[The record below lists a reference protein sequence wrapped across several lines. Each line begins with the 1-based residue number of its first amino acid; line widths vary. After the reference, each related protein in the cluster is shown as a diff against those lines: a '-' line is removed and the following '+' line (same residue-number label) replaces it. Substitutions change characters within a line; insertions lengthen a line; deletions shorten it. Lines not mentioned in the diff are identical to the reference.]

1 MFSLSARFRKSRTPG
16 AEGSVYYIIR
26 DRKTERNITGN
37 LRGMDESIMATAKDR
52 IAFDLMTI
60 YCVIE
65 RLLKKN
71 RETTLDDIVP
81 AGTKAVSHSNPF
93 TKRIRNYP
101 GKYPVSDEI
110 ASVSKIFADKF
121 MKKSISDSNRKKD
134 RTGLIGYISA
144 LTNEYQENGKPYA
157 RSLRSSQLKLMVY
170 LNNAEIPIASITPDF
185 ILDYKAYLSDNV
197 AAGTVTFYLRVLRTV
212 LIRAMREG
220 LLSNDFVWPSDV
232 KLTLSRSSPK
242 PATNE
247 VNIDTIRQLE
257 KLNLSDDKT
266 LELARDLFMFGFYA
280 QGMELANI
288 VNLRVD
294 NLNGNILTYRKR
306 GNGTERSVILGD
318 KALSIIRKYHDKDR
332 DSLFSL
338 NRRRW
343 PYSYTTIRTVIAT
356 SLKKIGQLLNLSSG
370 LTFSMNIHVWKSIS
384 QSTNIAELLVS

>member
-1 MFSLSARFRKSRTPG
+1 M
-16 AEGSVYYIIR
+16 EGSVCYIIR
-26 DRKTERNITGN
+26 RGKAERNITGN
-37 LRGMDESIMATAKDR
+37 IRGMDESIMSTAKDR

-71 RETTLDDIVP
+71 RETTLDDVVS
-81 AGTKAVSHSNPF
+81 AGTKAVLQSNPF
-93 TKRIRNYP
+93 TRRIVKYP
-101 GKYPVSDEI
+101 GKYPISDEI
-110 ASVSKIFADKF
+110 ASVSKMFADKF
-121 MKKSISDSNRKKD
+121 MKKSLSVVNRKSAG
-134 RTGLIGYISA
+134 TGLISYMSA
-144 LTNEYQENGKPYA
+144 LTDEYQENGKPYA

-170 LNNAEIPIASITPDF
+170 LNNADIPIASITPDF

-212 LIRAMREG
+212 LKRAMREG
-220 LLSNDFVWPSDV
+220 LLSDDFVWPSDV

-242 PATNE
+242 SATNT
-247 VNIDTIRQLE
+247 VSLDTIRQLE
-257 KLNLSDDKT
+257 RLDIADDKT
-266 LELARDLFMFGFYA
+266 LELARDLFLFGFYA

-306 GNGTERSVILGD
+306 DNGTERSVILGN

-332 DSLFSL
+332 GSLFCL

-343 PYSYTTIRTVIAT
+343 PYSYTTIRTVIAD
-356 SLKKIGQLLNLSSG
+356 SLKKIGQMLNLSYG

>member
-1 MFSLSARFRKSRTPG
+1 M
-16 AEGSVYYIIR
+16 
-26 DRKTERNITGN
+26 N
-37 LRGMDESIMATAKDR
+37 
-52 IAFDLMTI
+52 
-60 YCVIE
+60 
-65 RLLKKN
+65 
-71 RETTLDDIVP
+71 
-81 AGTKAVSHSNPF
+81 
-93 TKRIRNYP
+93 
-101 GKYPVSDEI
+101 
-110 ASVSKIFADKF
+110 
-121 MKKSISDSNRKKD
+121 
-134 RTGLIGYISA
+134 
-144 LTNEYQENGKPYA
+144 
-157 RSLRSSQLKLMVY
+157 
-170 LNNAEIPIASITPDF
+170 
-185 ILDYKAYLSDNV
+185 
-197 AAGTVTFYLRVLRTV
+197 
-212 LIRAMREG
+212 EG
-220 LLSNDFVWPSDV
+220 LLSDDFVWPSDV

-356 SLKKIGQLLNLSSG
+356 SLKKIGQLLNLSSE